1 MNNFRLSTSK
11 NIKIDRDQLLKDIAI
26 LLNGPSNYE
35 IIEGRKIIKSLNKL
49 AGVGKQVIIQLE
61 EENGKVIKTF
71 YSILDCAKFF
81 KVSRTLIYSR
91 LSDNKSIIFEGKY
104 VFIKKKS

>member
-49 AGVGKQVIIQLE
+49 FFLKKMSFASRSRKTSNYSVGRRKWKGYKNFLF
-61 EENGKVIKTF
+61 NF
-71 YSILDCAKFF
+71 
-81 KVSRTLIYSR
+81 R
-91 LSDNKSIIFEGKY
+91 LC
-104 VFIKKKS
+104 